1 MKKKRGE
8 CNMTGIWVRE
18 QDSDVIGIYTKFFTY
33 SLYDSNEVGI
43 SGVNLQGKT
52 DLLGIFESEEVASSV
67 MSLIESFINSNN
79 TLVFTM
85 PTSNGYN

>member
-1 MKKKRGE
+1 
-8 CNMTGIWVRE
+8 MTGIWVRE

>member
-1 MKKKRGE
+1 
-8 CNMTGIWVRE
+8 MTGIWVRE

-33 SLYDSNEVGI
+33 SLYDSNVVGI

-52 DLLGIFESEEVASSV
+52 DSLGIFESEEVASSV

>member
-1 MKKKRGE
+1 
-8 CNMTGIWVRE
+8 MTGIWVRE

-33 SLYDSNEVGI
+33 SLYELNEVGI

-52 DLLGIFESEEVASSV
+52 DSLGIFESEEVASSV

>member
-1 MKKKRGE
+1 
-8 CNMTGIWVRE
+8 MTGIWVRE

-33 SLYDSNEVGI
+33 SLYDLNEVGI

-52 DLLGIFESEEVASSV
+52 DSLGIFESEEVASSV
-67 MSLIESFINSNN
+67 MSLIERFINSNN

>member
-1 MKKKRGE
+1 
-8 CNMTGIWVRE
+8 MTGIWIRE

-33 SLYDSNEVGI
+33 SVYNSNEVGI
-43 SGVNLQGKT
+43 SGVNLQGKA
-52 DLLGIFESEEVASSV
+52 DSLGVFGSKEVASLV
-67 MSLIESFINSNN
+67 MSFIENFIKSSN

>member
-1 MKKKRGE
+1 
-8 CNMTGIWVRE
+8 MTGIWVRE

-52 DLLGIFESEEVASSV
+52 DSLGIFESEEVASSV